1 MNTNGRQGRSPLW
14 FFVWVVAISIPF
26 WIIGAVVEQYL
37 PKDRLIN
44 LPLSSLMTFNPMIVA
59 LILIHRESGMQG
71 VKALL
76 KRVFDFKRIRNR
88 VWYLPIFLLMP
99 LIMVVEYI
107 VMILTGN
114 PIPDPQVELLM
125 APVLFVAF
133 FIAAVGE
140 ELGWQGYAFEP
151 LQTRWNAL
159 GAALILG
166 VVWALIHIVPDFQMN
181 HTLTWII
188 AQRLGTVAL
197 RVLIVWIYNNTGQ
210 SLFAAIT
217 LHAMNN
223 VSTFLFPNNG
233 SYFDPVIAFFIMGL
247 IAVSVV
253 IAWGPKTLARY
264 RF

>member
-1 MNTNGRQGRSPLW
+1 MNADVQTSRSPLL
-14 FFVWVVAISIPF
+14 FFVLVIAFSIPF

-37 PKDRLIN
+37 PKDRPIN
-44 LPLSSLMTFNPMIVA
+44 LPLSSLMTFNPMIAA
-59 LILIHRESGMQG
+59 LILIYRESGTQG

-76 KRVFDFKRIRNR
+76 KRVFDYKRIKNR

-99 LIMVVEYI
+99 LIMVMEYI

-114 PIPDPQVELLM
+114 PIPDPQVSIM
-125 APVLFVAF
+125 IAPVLFIAF

-166 VVWALIHIVPDFQMN
+166 VVWALIHVVPDLQAH
-181 HTLTWII
+181 HTLTWIVG
-188 AQRLGTVAL
+188 QRLGTIAL

-217 LHAMNN
+217 FHTMNN

-233 SYFDPVIAFFIMGL
+233 SYFDPVIAFFIMGF
-247 IAVSVV
+247 IAVGVV